1 MNVEKI
7 AFTDLNFLPK
17 LIVDY
22 LNESSSLAH
31 LYDFKVNIES
41 FKDVITYRQKT
52 PAFRNLLVQE
62 LTKQYIEIEQSELVK
77 QNILSIK
84 DANTFTVTT
93 AHQLCLFTGPLYFI
107 YKIISTIKLSQQL
120 KEAYP
125 NYHFVPVFWL
135 GSEDHDVAEINHL
148 HLNEKTISWQN
159 NQTGAVGKMN
169 NAHLKMAVDEL
180 LKWGFYQNKNT
191 HYEKIV
197 SFFKEENNYTKSFIQ
212 YINYLFGTYGL
223 VILDQDNTVLKN
235 AFNEV
240 LQRELFDDLVIKS
253 SEKSTQFLKENYTV
267 QATPRDINLFY
278 MKDNIRE
285 RIVKKNNEFHVL
297 NTDIVFDEKQLKN
310 ELHLH
315 PEYFSPNVLLRPLYQ
330 EFILPNL
337 AYIGGAGELS
347 YWLQL
352 KDVFHANQLKM
363 PMLILRD
370 SALIISAKSARFCK
384 EIGLDK
390 KCLFKNKQLLIN
402 DLIKTHSTENLSL
415 VSEEEMLN
423 KAFENLQIK
432 ATNVDKS
439 LEKYVASLLQNSKN
453 NLADLS
459 LKMRRAEKKKHEVML
474 RRLDYILSEI
484 YPQNTLQERYQNF
497 ITFYETEPQFQFDF
511 LLQNFDPLSKQ
522 FSFFS
527 LE

>member
-1 MNVEKI
+1 
-7 AFTDLNFLPK
+7 
-17 LIVDY
+17 
-22 LNESSSLAH
+22 
-31 LYDFKVNIES
+31 
-41 FKDVITYRQKT
+41 
-52 PAFRNLLVQE
+52 
-62 LTKQYIEIEQSELVK
+62 
-77 QNILSIK
+77 
-84 DANTFTVTT
+84 
-93 AHQLCLFTGPLYFI
+93 
-107 YKIISTIKLSQQL
+107 
-120 KEAYP
+120 
-125 NYHFVPVFWL
+125 
-135 GSEDHDVAEINHL
+135 
-148 HLNEKTISWQN
+148 
-159 NQTGAVGKMN
+159 
-169 NAHLKMAVDEL
+169 
-180 LKWGFYQNKNT
+180 
-191 HYEKIV
+191 
-197 SFFKEENNYTKSFIQ
+197 
-212 YINYLFGTYGL
+212 
-223 VILDQDNTVLKN
+223 
-235 AFNEV
+235 
-240 LQRELFDDLVIKS
+240 
-253 SEKSTQFLKENYTV
+253 
-267 QATPRDINLFY
+267 
-278 MKDNIRE
+278 
-285 RIVKKNNEFHVL
+285 
-297 NTDIVFDEKQLKN
+297 
-310 ELHLH
+310 
-315 PEYFSPNVLLRPLYQ
+315 
-330 EFILPNL
+330 
-337 AYIGGAGELS
+337 
-347 YWLQL
+347 
-352 KDVFHANQLKM
+352 M